1 MPDLFLGGLVE
12 RLASYLP
19 HFCCA
24 QRLLAERMI
33 TMVAYFHAP
42 VVNFIFGGRNS
53 GQSKTTQRTASGPMV
68 TGTILAAQL

>member
-1 MPDLFLGGLVE
+1 VPDLVSVGLVE
-12 RLASYLP
+12 LLAFDLP
-19 HFCCA
+19 DFCCA
-24 QRLLAERMI
+24 QRLLAERI
-33 TMVAYFHAP
+33 IPMVAYFRAQ